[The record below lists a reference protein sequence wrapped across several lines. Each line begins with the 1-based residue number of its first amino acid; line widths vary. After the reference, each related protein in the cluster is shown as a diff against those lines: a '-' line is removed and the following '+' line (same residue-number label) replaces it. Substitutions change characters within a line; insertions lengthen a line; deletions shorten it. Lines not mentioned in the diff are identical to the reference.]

1 MSATRTLTATPTLD
15 KPAEPEQSEGLGL
28 YWRYE
33 KAVRRAESRF
43 GSTVVYTGA
52 VSAVRR
58 SLFMPLPEDTLVDD
72 LVTPL
77 RVIKQGYRVVFEP
90 EARAVD
96 WISPVP
102 GHEFARKVRTLAGL
116 TQTMVNFHQFVGQ
129 LSPWAW
135 WQFVSHKALRLLVP
149 YALLCALLSSARL
162 EGAFYQIALLAQI
175 LVYGLGLIGFLLQ
188 EPSNKWQRLISVP
201 RTFLMLNLAAV
212 AGMFQYLAGQRL
224 SLWQP
229 LSVEHPS
236 RS

>member
-1 MSATRTLTATPTLD
+1 MYMTQTL
-15 KPAEPEQSEGLGL
+15 AEQKAPERPEGLGL

-58 SLFMPLPEDTLVDD
+58 SLFAPLPEDTLVDD

-77 RVIKQGYRVVFEP
+77 RVMRQGYRVIFEP

-102 GHEFARKVRTLAGL
+102 GHEFTRKVRTLAGL
-116 TQTMVNFHQFVGQ
+116 MQTTVNLHQFVGP

-135 WQFVSHKALRLLVP
+135 WQFVSHKALRLVVP
-149 YALLCALLSSARL
+149 YALVGALLSSAL
-162 EGAFYQIALLAQI
+162 LHGTFYRIALIVQLLI
-175 LVYGLGLIGFLLQ
+175 YGLGIIGFLSQ
-188 EPSNKWQRLISVP
+188 KSGKRWKRMIGTP

-229 LSVEHPS
+229 ISSARQSES
-236 RS
+236 